1 MNYTYDGMGNRERAR
16 RVRQNKAMLK
26 KAQAEAM
33 EKSKVVEELM
43 SIKPFTMKA
52 VASLPKLAKEAN
64 KQRKGAAR
72 VAKLRVQGY
81 MLEKGK

>member
-1 MNYTYDGMGNRERAR
+1 MNYTYDGMGTRERAR

-43 SIKPFTMKA
+43 SIKPFTIEA
-52 VASLPKLAKEAN
+52 VRSLPKLYKTAKEQSAIS
-64 KQRKGAAR
+64 K
-72 VAKLRVQGY
+72 RVQRLRRIGY
-81 MLEKGK
+81 MIEKGK

>member
-43 SIKPFTMKA
+43 SIKPFTIESVK
-52 VASLPKLAKEAN
+52 S
-64 KQRKGAAR
+64 
-72 VAKLRVQGY
+72 
-81 MLEKGK
+81 